1 MGPTKQCL
9 ELGKHRVKSVTGEA
23 DVTSRGGTG
32 LSSQELEGMEG
43 GGVGEKSRRCS
54 GLGTKL
60 TGRRSI
66 RPWKLRFA
74 VGSRQ

>member
-23 DVTSRGGTG
+23 DVTSPGGGAGSTG

-43 GGVGEKSRRCS
+43 GDVGERRP
-54 GLGTKL
+54 GDEVAQELG
-60 TGRRSI
+60 
-66 RPWKLRFA
+66 
-74 VGSRQ
+74 